1 MQALDTSDYMGTRAW
16 ESLVATSVPAKDTED
31 ESYGFPQVVLKKRSG
46 TGGSGI
52 ASGATTPGTR
62 NRRSLSERDL
72 KEANEALDQ
81 REFSSC
87 RRPPTR

>member
-16 ESLVATSVPAKDTED
+16 ESMVATSVPAKDTED
-31 ESYGFPQVVLKKRSG
+31 ESYGFPQVVLKKRSI
-46 TGGSGI
+46 GGSGL

-72 KEANEALDQ
+72 KEANDALDQ
-81 REFSSC
+81 R
-87 RRPPTR
+87 